1 MGCAPD
7 LTPWLGVWT
16 QARQEEEAYNRALEA
31 QGLPW
36 AVRKLLQHWVAMR
49 EFRREADGALLFRSK
64 MLTGFWNELHPEE
77 PTNFSVLGYSIDTLV
92 TWEDD
97 GATLVATMK
106 TTAADR
112 CARPAIERRGRPRAA
127 RRARSALAH
136 RSRLR
141 ATGTCFQ
148 AGRPRRASRTSS
160 RVTSC
165 A

>member
-106 TTAADR
+106 TTAADG
-112 CARPAIERRGRPRAA
+112 CAFAPRSNRAGGRAQHG
-127 RRARSALAH
+127 ALAH
-136 RSRLR
+136 RPRLAPQVR
-141 ATGTCFQ
+141 AFRLVGHD
-148 AGRPRRASRTSS
+148 AHHARARG
-160 RVTSC
+160 
-165 A
+165 